1 VTSAQRAPLVAIAVL
16 AGPVLVGGGYSLAAS
31 LGLVGAG
38 SSGFTVATWLE
49 LLRAGETWRSV
60 GWTLLTAGAGTALAF
75 AAAVT
80 VARGAGGSLLA
91 RQLALIP
98 LALPHV
104 AGALAAL
111 LLLGQSGFLSRAA
124 HAVGWI
130 DGPAEFPAMVYDPA
144 GIGLT
149 LAFAW
154 KEFPFLLLN
163 AIAVLDS
170 RDRTLEETARS
181 LGADAS
187 QTWRRVTWPLLWR
200 GMAPAVIA
208 VFAFLVGQ
216 YEMAVLLAP
225 SDPLP
230 LSMLTQERA
239 VDPDLA
245 RRGAAHALSLLALL
259 LTMVLVVVH
268 ERVTASDAGGHA

>member
-1 VTSAQRAPLVAIAVL
+1 MVAIMVL
-16 AGPVLVGGGYSLAAS
+16 AGPVVIGGAYSLAAS
-31 LGLVGAG
+31 VGLVGAG
-38 SSGFTVATWLE
+38 ASGFSLATWGDV
-49 LLRAGETWRSV
+49 LRASETWRSV
-60 GWTLLTAGAGTALAF
+60 GWTLLTAGLGTALACV
-75 AAAVT
+75 ASVA

-91 RQLALIP
+91 RQLALVP

-111 LLLGQSGFLSRAA
+111 LLLGQSGFLARVA
-124 HAVGWI
+124 HAAGWI
-130 DGPAEFPAMVYDPA
+130 DGPAAFPALVYDRA
-144 GIGLT
+144 GIGVT

-181 LGADAS
+181 LGANAS
-187 QTWRRVTWPLLWR
+187 ETWRRVTWPLLWR

-216 YEMAVLLAP
+216 YEMSVLLAP

-245 RRGAAHALSLLALL
+245 RRGAAHALALIAML
-259 LTMVLVVVH
+259 LTMALVLVH
-268 ERVTASDAGGHA
+268 HRATAPGEELAA

>member
-1 VTSAQRAPLVAIAVL
+1 MRSAGRAPLVAIAVL
-16 AGPVLVGGGYSLAAS
+16 AGPVVVGGAYSLATS
-31 LGLVGAG
+31 VGLVGAG
-38 SSGFTVATWLE
+38 RGGFTLATWE
-49 LLRAGETWRSV
+49 AVLRAGETWRSV
-60 GWTLLTAGAGTALAF
+60 GWTLMTAGVGTALAF
-75 AAAVT
+75 VVAVA
-80 VARGAGGSLLA
+80 VVRGAGGSQIA
-91 RQLALIP
+91 RQLALFP
-98 LALPHV
+98 LAVPHV

-124 HAVGWI
+124 FAARWI
-130 DGPAEFPAMVYDPA
+130 EGPAAFPAIVYDRA
-144 GIGLT
+144 GVGVT

-181 LGADAS
+181 LGANAS
-187 QTWRRVTWPLLWR
+187 QAWRRVTWPLLWR

-216 YEMAVLLAP
+216 YEMSVLLAP

-230 LSMLTQERA
+230 LSMLTQERSI
-239 VDPDLA
+239 DPDLV
-245 RRGAAHALSLLALL
+245 RRGAAHALALIALL
-259 LTMVLVVVH
+259 LTMTLVVVH
-268 ERVTASDAGGHA
+268 AMVSARDEAGGA

>member
-1 VTSAQRAPLVAIAVL
+1 MTSAHRAPLVAIAVL
-16 AGPVLVGGGYSLAAS
+16 AGPVLAGGGYSLAAS

-181 LGADAS
+181 LGPMRRRHGGAS
-187 QTWRRVTWPLLWR
+187 RGRCCGAGWRQPSSPSSPSSWGSMRWRCCWRRAIR
-200 GMAPAVIA
+200 C
-208 VFAFLVGQ
+208 
-216 YEMAVLLAP
+216 
-225 SDPLP
+225 
-230 LSMLTQERA
+230 RC
-239 VDPDLA
+239 
-245 RRGAAHALSLLALL
+245 RC
-259 LTMVLVVVH
+259 
-268 ERVTASDAGGHA
+268 

>member
-1 VTSAQRAPLVAIAVL
+1 MTSSARAPLVAIAVL
-16 AGPVLVGGGYSLAAS
+16 AGPVVVGAVYSLAAS
-31 LGLVGAG
+31 VGLAGAG
-38 SSGFTVATWLE
+38 GTGFTLATWHE
-49 LLRAGETWRSV
+49 LVRAGEVWRSV
-60 GWTLLTAGAGTALAF
+60 GWTLMTAGLGTALAF
-75 AAAVT
+75 AAAVA

-91 RQLALIP
+91 RQLALVP

-111 LLLGQSGFLSRAA
+111 LLLGQSGFLSRVA
-124 HAVGWI
+124 HAAGWI
-130 DGPAEFPAMVYDPA
+130 DGPADFPALVYDRA
-144 GIGLT
+144 GIGVT

-181 LGADAS
+181 LGADAA

-200 GMAPAVIA
+200 GMAPAVVA

-216 YEMAVLLAP
+216 YEMSVLLAP

-245 RRGAAHALSLLALL
+245 RRGAAHALALVALL
-259 LTMVLVVVH
+259 LTMGLVVMH
-268 ERVTASDAGGHA
+268 ARVESSGEGAAA

>member
-1 VTSAQRAPLVAIAVL
+1 LAAIVVL
-16 AGPVLVGGGYSLAAS
+16 AGPVVVGGLYSFAAS
-31 LGLVGAG
+31 FGLIGTG
-38 SSGFTVATWLE
+38 SSGFTLTTWQE
-49 LLRAGETWRSV
+49 VLRAGATWRSV
-60 GWTLLTAGAGTALAF
+60 GWTLMTGAMGTALAF
-75 AAAVT
+75 AAAVA
-80 VARGAGGSLLA
+80 VARGAAGSLIA

-98 LALPHV
+98 LAVPHV
-104 AGALAAL
+104 AGALAVL

-124 HAVGWI
+124 FAAGWI
-130 DGPAEFPAMVYDPA
+130 DGPAAFPALVYDRA

-170 RDRTLEETARS
+170 RDRSLEEMARS

-187 QTWRRVTWPLLWR
+187 QAWRRVTWPLLWR

-239 VDPDLA
+239 VDPELA
-245 RRGAAHALSLLALL
+245 RRGAAHALALVALL
-259 LTMVLVVVH
+259 LTTALVLVH
-268 ERVTASDAGGHA
+268 ARVTARDQEMVT

>member
-1 VTSAQRAPLVAIAVL
+1 MVAIAVL
-16 AGPVLVGGGYSLAAS
+16 VGPVVVGGMYSLAAS
-31 LGLVGAG
+31 VGLVGVG
-38 SSGFTVATWLE
+38 SSGFTLAVWHDLV
-49 LLRAGETWRSV
+49 RAGETWRSV
-60 GWTLLTAGAGTALAF
+60 GWTLMTAGVGTALAF

-91 RQLALIP
+91 RQMALIP

-111 LLLGQSGFLSRAA
+111 LLLGQSGYLARAV
-124 HAVGWI
+124 HAAGWI
-130 DGPAEFPAMVYDPA
+130 DGPAGFPAMVYDRA

-149 LAFAW
+149 LSFAW

-163 AIAVLDS
+163 AIAVLES

-216 YEMAVLLAP
+216 YEMSVLLAP

-230 LSMLTQERA
+230 LSVLTQERS

-245 RRGAAHALSLLALL
+245 RRGAAHALSLMALL
-259 LTMVLVVVH
+259 LTMGLVVVH
-268 ERVTASDAGGHA
+268 ARVTVSDAGGQG

>member
-1 VTSAQRAPLVAIAVL
+1 
-16 AGPVLVGGGYSLAAS
+16 
-31 LGLVGAG
+31 
-38 SSGFTVATWLE
+38 
-49 LLRAGETWRSV
+49 
-60 GWTLLTAGAGTALAF
+60 
-75 AAAVT
+75 
-80 VARGAGGSLLA
+80 
-91 RQLALIP
+91 
-98 LALPHV
+98 V

-181 LGADAS
+181 LGPSVAD
-187 QTWRRVTWPLLWR
+187 WRRVTWPLLWR
-200 GMAPAVIA
+200 GWRQPSSPFSPSSWGSMRWRCWRRAIRAAVDA
-208 VFAFLVGQ
+208 DAG
-216 YEMAVLLAP
+216 
-225 SDPLP
+225 
-230 LSMLTQERA
+230 RA
-239 VDPDLA
+239 VDSVLA
-245 RRGAAHALSLLALL
+245 RRGRHALSLLALL

-268 ERVTASDAGGHA
+268 ERVTASDAGGHAWGAGPPCRPRSGSSCSRR